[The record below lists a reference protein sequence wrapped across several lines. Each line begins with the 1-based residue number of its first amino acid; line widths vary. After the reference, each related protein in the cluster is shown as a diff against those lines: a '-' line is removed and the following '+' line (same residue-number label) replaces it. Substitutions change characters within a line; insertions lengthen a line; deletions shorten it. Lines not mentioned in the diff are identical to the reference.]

1 MADVNP
7 ILLLITLNMSGLNSL
22 IKGQRLF
29 RYDNKAGLKYSL
41 FTIHILES
49 KTQAENKKKEKDVL
63 YQ

>member
-1 MADVNP
+1 MADINP
-7 ILLLITLNMSGLNSL
+7 ILSLITLNMSGLNIP

-41 FTIHILES
+41 FTIHISES

-63 YQ
+63 CQ